1 MSTDPDPAAENP
13 RNHLGVGLD
22 SQERPGWAAAAEGA
36 LVRDTASSGT
46 GAVWILVLVPLWS
59 LLIPVAVVLGLLG
72 LTHEDGVSA
81 LVGLVGIL
89 VTVGSLCGF
98 RAWMRRQGAARS
110 WELPL
115 VVLTAVVVGVLVGFL
130 RLEWGVAE
138 RLTPVASVFWCLVLA
153 YSGAAVVWA
162 MRPGVR
168 RVVVAV
174 GVVVALCAVVTGVAW
189 WQKRVEDVR
198 ENQELGREV
207 AAVESPIAALEA
219 PGWEPV
225 AVHVQ
230 DDQVPVKI
238 TYEPSRGVVREE
250 GFHLEVSTVVEDA
263 GEPGES
269 GLPFWVRCSEGEEED
284 GCERHGSVMV
294 FNGSDESI
302 PSMNALVEIEDGV
315 LAYLTA
321 RVPQSKDGA
330 PEMEMPDL
338 DMVELAAQVRGLE
351 GEEAQGVVEEVL

>member
-1 MSTDPDPAAENP
+1 MSTDPDPDPAAENP
-13 RNHLGVGLD
+13 RDHLAVGPNP
-22 SQERPGWAAAAEGA
+22 QERAGWAAAGEEAP
-36 LVRDTASSGT
+36 VRETAPSGT
-46 GAVWILVLVPLWS
+46 GAVWILVLAPLWS

-81 LVGLVGIL
+81 LVGLVGIS
-89 VTVGSLCGF
+89 VTVGSLYGF

-115 VVLTAVVVGVLVGFL
+115 VVLTAVVVGVLVGLL

-138 RLTPVASVFWCLVLA
+138 QINPVAPVFWCLVLA
-153 YSGAAVVWA
+153 YSGAAVVWM
-162 MRPGVR
+162 MRPGVM

-198 ENQELGREV
+198 DNQELGRAV

-238 TYEPSRGVVREE
+238 TYEPSRGVVWER
-250 GFHLEVSTVVEDA
+250 GFQLEVSTVVEEA
-263 GEPGES
+263 GES
-269 GLPFWVRCSEGEEED
+269 GLPYWVKCSEGDEEY
-284 GCERHGSVMV
+284 GCERHGSVTV
-294 FNGSDESI
+294 FDGSDAPI
-302 PSMNALVEIEDGV
+302 PSMNALVEVEDGV

-338 DMVELAAQVRGLE
+338 DMVELADQVRGLE
-351 GEEAQGVVEEVL
+351 GEDAQGVVREVL